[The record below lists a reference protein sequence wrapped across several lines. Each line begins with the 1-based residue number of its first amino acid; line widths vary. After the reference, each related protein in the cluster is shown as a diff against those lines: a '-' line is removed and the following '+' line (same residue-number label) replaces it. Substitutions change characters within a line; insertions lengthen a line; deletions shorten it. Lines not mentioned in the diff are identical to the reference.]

1 MVRMMQGDSYPVKLK
16 IAALDGTVITSE
28 MCVCV
33 EVTLGKIIRTWPD
46 GGVQYQGGYWY
57 MPLTQKQTFS
67 MASSP
72 QEVQARVSFRD
83 GKVIGGNGEAVRLD
97 ASLSR
102 AILPQSGTSGT
113 SKDGGAQE
121 TGARSIKT
129 ILVTV
134 EATSVQVGSGE
145 EYKGPYNV
153 EPQLEDAVVLQTKDK
168 LMSDNVM
175 VSKIPTYEVSNT
187 AGGTTFILGEMQDG

>member
-1 MVRMMQGDSYPVKLK
+1 MSMMQGDSYPVKLK
-16 IAALDGTVITSE
+16 IAALDGTVVTNG
-28 MCVCV
+28 MCKCV
-33 EVTLGKIIRTWPD
+33 EITLGKITRTWPD
-46 GGVQYQGGYWY
+46 GGVQYQDGYWY

-67 MASSP
+67 MVLRP
-72 QEVQARVSFRD
+72 QAVQARVSFRD
-83 GKVIGGNGEAVRLD
+83 GKVIGGKGEAVRLS
-97 ASLSR
+97 ASLSS

-113 SKDGGAQE
+113 GKDGGAQE
-121 TGARSIKT
+121 TGAQSVKT

-134 EATSVQVGSGE
+134 EAASVQVGSGE
-145 EYKGPYNV
+145 EYQGPYTV

-168 LMSDNVM
+168 LMSDNVT

>member
-1 MVRMMQGDSYPVKLK
+1 MVRMMQGDSYHVKLK

-33 EVTLGKIIRTWPD
+33 EVTLGKITRTWPD
-46 GGVQYQGGYWY
+46 GGVRYRDGYWY

-67 MASSP
+67 MALRP

-83 GKVIGGNGEAVRLD
+83 GKVIGGKGEAVRLS

-113 SKDGGAQE
+113 GENGGAQE

-129 ILVTV
+129 VLVTV
-134 EATSVQVGSGE
+134 EAASVEINGGGE
-145 EYKGPYNV
+145 EYQGPYAV
-153 EPQLEDAVVLQTKDK
+153 VPQLEDTVVLRTNNKRMAD
-168 LMSDNVM
+168 DVT

-187 AGGTTFILGEMQDG
+187 AGGNTFILGVN

>member
-33 EVTLGKIIRTWPD
+33 EVTLGKTTRTWPD
-46 GGVQYQGGYWY
+46 GGVRYRDGYWY

-67 MASSP
+67 MALRP

-83 GKVIGGNGEAVRLD
+83 GKVIGGKGEAVRLS

-113 SKDGGAQE
+113 GENGGAQE

-129 ILVTV
+129 VLVTV
-134 EATSVQVGSGE
+134 EAASVEINGGGGE
-145 EYKGPYNV
+145 EYQGPYAV
-153 EPQLEDAVVLQTKDK
+153 VPQLEDTVVLRTNNKRMAD
-168 LMSDNVM
+168 DVT

-187 AGGTTFILGEMQDG
+187 AGGNTFILGVN

>member
-16 IAALDGTVITSE
+16 VAALDGTVITSE

-33 EVTLGKIIRTWPD
+33 EVTLGKITRTWPD
-46 GGVQYQGGYWY
+46 GGVRYRDGYWY

-67 MASSP
+67 MALRP

-83 GKVIGGNGEAVRLD
+83 GKVIGGKGEAVRLS

-113 SKDGGAQE
+113 GENGGAQE

-129 ILVTV
+129 VLVTV
-134 EATSVQVGSGE
+134 EAASVEINGGGGE
-145 EYKGPYNV
+145 EYQGPYAV
-153 EPQLEDAVVLQTKDK
+153 VPQLEDTVVLRTNNKRMAD
-168 LMSDNVM
+168 DVT

-187 AGGTTFILGEMQDG
+187 AGGTTFILGVN

>member
-1 MVRMMQGDSYPVKLK
+1 MSMMQGDSYPVKLK
-16 IAALDGTVITSE
+16 IVALDGTLITSE

-33 EVTLGKIIRTWPD
+33 EVTIGKIARTWPD
-46 GGVQYQGGYWY
+46 GGVQYLDGYWY

-67 MASSP
+67 MASRP

-83 GKVIGGNGEAVRLD
+83 GKVIGGKGQALRLSE
-97 ASLSR
+97 SLSR
-102 AILPQSGTSGT
+102 AILPQSGMSEKG
-113 SKDGGAQE
+113 KDSETQE
-121 TGARSIKT
+121 SGARSIMAVM
-129 ILVTV
+129 VTV
-134 EATSVQVGSGE
+134 EAASVRAGIGE

-153 EPQLEDAVVLQTKDK
+153 KPQLENDVVIQTKNK
-168 LMSDNVM
+168 LMSDDVT

>member
-1 MVRMMQGDSYPVKLK
+1 MSMMQGDSYPVKLK
-16 IAALDGTVITSE
+16 ITALDGTLITSE

-33 EVTLGKIIRTWPD
+33 EVTIGKIIRTWPD
-46 GGVQYQGGYWY
+46 GGVHYQDGYWY

-67 MASSP
+67 MASRP
-72 QEVQARVSFRD
+72 QAVQARVSFRD
-83 GKVIGGNGEAVRLD
+83 GKVIGGKGEAVRLS

-113 SKDGGAQE
+113 GKDGVAQE
-121 TGARSIKT
+121 TGAQSIRT

-134 EATSVQVGSGE
+134 EAASVQVGSGE
-145 EYKGPYNV
+145 EYQGPYTV

-168 LMSDNVM
+168 LMLDNVK